1 MLLKIEGERGKAV
14 ENIHMR
20 VHMGEKIHGK
30 ALRGLAELSVKGGG
44 GRGCPGLRIFVWRC
58 SPGWYMWLIVLSMT
72 VEYHS
77 IAVNSTPPAPAPL

>member
-30 ALRGLAELSVKGGG
+30 ALRGLAELSVKRGGG
-44 GRGCPGLRIFVWRC
+44 DARDCECSCGVVVLGGTCGL
-58 SPGWYMWLIVLSMT
+58 
-72 VEYHS
+72 
-77 IAVNSTPPAPAPL
+77 